1 MPRYSSPKSGPRWRL
16 PSANKNAQSTHS
28 ARNLFF
34 VRYRSTNRQAPLTSL
49 RGAVLRGLAPDGG
62 LYMPAEI
69 ARRSPEELEEF
80 RRLPF
85 TEVCFRVVRPFA
97 GPEVS
102 EEVLWQVVSEAIS
115 FPVKLVS
122 LSPGLHI
129 LELFHGPT
137 LAFKDFG
144 ARFMARLMG
153 YFVREETRPLTVLVA
168 TSGDTGSAVAHGFL
182 GVPGIRVVILY
193 PSKRISEAQEKQF
206 TTLGENITA
215 LEVAGS
221 FDDCQRLV
229 KQAFTDTDLN
239 AHALLTSANSIN
251 IGRLL
256 PQMFY
261 HVAAYRQLPVASVPL
276 IVSVPSGNFGNLTA
290 GIFAK
295 RIGLPVARFVAST
308 NVNDVVPQY
317 LRSGEFHPRAATQT
331 FSNAM
336 DVGNPNNF
344 PRLLDLCRNRLE
356 YVQRE
361 IWGHSAT
368 DAETISAMKLV
379 YERYRYVADP
389 HTAVGVLG
397 WEGYR
402 REHAEPSQGLVL
414 ATAHPAKFADVVKQA
429 IGEAPALPDRL
440 AAYLQRPKLSM
451 QMSSVYGDFK
461 QFLLAQ

>member
-1 MPRYSSPKSGPRWRL
+1 L
-16 PSANKNAQSTHS
+16 
-28 ARNLFF
+28 
-34 VRYRSTNRQAPLTSL
+34 RYRSTSRQSPLTSL

-69 ARRSPEELEEF
+69 ARHSPEELEEF
-80 RRLPF
+80 RGLPF

-97 GPEVS
+97 TPDVP
-102 EEVLWQVVSEAIS
+102 EEVLWQVVSEAIN

-153 YFVREETRPLTVLVA
+153 YFVRGETRPLTVLVA

-215 LEVAGS
+215 LEVSGT

-229 KQAFTDTDLN
+229 KQAFSDADLN
-239 AHALLTSANSIN
+239 KRAFLTSANSIN
-251 IGRLL
+251 IARLL

-295 RIGLPVARFVAST
+295 RIGLPVAKFIAST

-317 LRSGEFHPRAATQT
+317 LQTGEFRPRPATAT
-331 FSNAM
+331 YSNAM

-344 PRLLDLCRNRLE
+344 PRLLDLCRGRLE
-356 YVQRE
+356 YVKKE
-361 IWGHSAT
+361 IWGHGAT
-368 DAETISAMKLV
+368 DDQTLAAMKTLHDRFG
-379 YERYRYVADP
+379 YITDP
-389 HTAVGVLG
+389 HTAVGFLG
-397 WEGYR
+397 WEAYKL
-402 REHAEPSQGLVL
+402 EHADPAQGLVL
-414 ATAHPAKFADVVKQA
+414 ATAHPAKFADVVKKA
-429 IGEAPALPDRL
+429 IGSAPPLPDRL
-440 AAYLQRPKLSM
+440 AAYLKRDKLSLP
-451 QMSSVYGDFK
+451 MSSSYDDFK
-461 QFLLAQ
+461 QFLLCH

>member
-1 MPRYSSPKSGPRWRL
+1 
-16 PSANKNAQSTHS
+16 
-28 ARNLFF
+28 
-34 VRYRSTNRQAPLTSL
+34 VRYRSTSRQAPLTSL

-62 LYMPAEI
+62 LYMPVEI
-69 ARRSPEELEEF
+69 ARRSPQELEQF

-85 TEVCFRVVRPFA
+85 TEVCFRVVKPFV
-97 GPEVS
+97 GPEVP
-102 EEVLWQVVSEAIS
+102 EEVLWPVVSEAIN
-115 FPVKLVS
+115 FPVKLIS
-122 LSPGLHI
+122 LSPALHI

-153 YFVREETRPLTVLVA
+153 YFVRSETRPLTVLVA

-215 LEVAGS
+215 LEVSGT

-229 KQAFTDTDLN
+229 KQAFSDGELN
-239 AHALLTSANSIN
+239 KRAFITSANSIN

-308 NVNDVVPQY
+308 NANDVVPEY
-317 LRSGEFHPRAATQT
+317 LRTGEFHPRPAKPT

-336 DVGNPNNF
+336 DVGSPNNF
-344 PRLLDLCRNRLE
+344 PRLLDLCRDRLE
-356 YVQRE
+356 YMQRE
-361 IWGHSAT
+361 IWGHGAS
-368 DAETISAMKLV
+368 DEETLGAMRSLH
-379 YERYRYVADP
+379 ERFGYIADP
-389 HTAVGVLG
+389 HTGVGVLG
-397 WEGYR
+397 WEAYR
-402 REHAEPSQGLVL
+402 REHPEPAQGLVL
-414 ATAHPAKFADVVKQA
+414 ATAHPAKFADIVARA
-429 IGEAPALPDRL
+429 IGSAPPLPDRL
-440 AAYLQRPKLSM
+440 AAYLQRPKLS
-451 QMSSVYGDFK
+451 QAISGQYDDFK
-461 QFLLAQ
+461 QFLLSS

>member
-1 MPRYSSPKSGPRWRL
+1 M
-16 PSANKNAQSTHS
+16 
-28 ARNLFF
+28 
-34 VRYRSTNRQAPLTSL
+34 RYRSTGRKAALTSL

-62 LYMPAEI
+62 LYLPVEI
-69 ARRSPEELEEF
+69 ARRSPQELEEF

-85 TEVCFRVVRPFA
+85 TEVCFRVVKPFA
-97 GPEVS
+97 TPDVP
-102 EEVLWQVVSEAIS
+102 EEVLWQIVAEAIN

-153 YFVREETRPLTVLVA
+153 YFVRAETRTLTVLVA

-193 PSKRISEAQEKQF
+193 PSRRISEAQEKQF

-215 LEVAGS
+215 LEVSGT

-229 KQAFTDTDLN
+229 KQAFSDVELN
-239 AHALLTSANSIN
+239 KRAFLTSANSIN

-295 RIGLPVARFVAST
+295 RIGLPVSRFIAST
-308 NVNDVVPQY
+308 NANDVVPEY
-317 LRSGEFHPRAATQT
+317 LRTGEFHPRQATPT
-331 FSNAM
+331 YSNAM

-356 YVQRE
+356 NVRKE
-361 IWGHSAT
+361 IWGHRAT
-368 DAETISAMKLV
+368 DEETLNQMTAV
-379 YERYRYVADP
+379 WDRYRYISDP
-389 HTAVGVLG
+389 HTAVGILG
-397 WEGYR
+397 WEAYKK
-402 REHAEPSQGLVL
+402 EHTEPSQGLVL
-414 ATAHPAKFADVVKQA
+414 ATAHAAKFAEVVEKA
-429 IGEAPALPDRL
+429 IGIAPPLPDRL
-440 AAYLQRPKLSM
+440 AAYLKRPKLSVP
-451 QMSSVYGDFK
+451 MSSGYEDFNA
-461 QFLLAQ
+461 FLLAH

>member
-1 MPRYSSPKSGPRWRL
+1 VRDE
-16 PSANKNAQSTHS
+16 
-28 ARNLFF
+28 RNQL
-34 VRYRSTNRQAPLTSL
+34 RYRSTSRKAPLTSL

-62 LYMPAEI
+62 LYMPVEI
-69 ARRSPEELEEF
+69 ARHSPEELEGF
-80 RRLPF
+80 RGLPL

-97 GPEVS
+97 TPDVP
-102 EEVLWQVVSEAIS
+102 EEVLWQVVSEAIN

-153 YFVREETRPLTVLVA
+153 YFVRGETRPLTVLVA

-182 GVPGIRVVILY
+182 RVPGIRVVILY

-215 LEVAGS
+215 LEVTGT

-229 KQAFTDTDLN
+229 KQAFSDAELN
-239 AHALLTSANSIN
+239 KRVWLTSANSIN

-295 RIGLPVARFVAST
+295 RIGLPVAKYVAST
-308 NVNDVVPQY
+308 NANDVVPEY
-317 LRSGEFHPRAATQT
+317 LRSGEFRPRPATAT
-331 FSNAM
+331 LSNAM

-356 YVQRE
+356 YVQKE
-361 IWGHSAT
+361 VWGHGAT
-368 DAETISAMKLV
+368 DEETLAAMKTLHDKFG
-379 YERYRYVADP
+379 YIADP

-397 WEGYR
+397 WEAYK
-402 REHAEPSQGLVL
+402 REHPEPAQGLVL
-414 ATAHPAKFADVVKQA
+414 ATAHPAKFADVVMKA
-429 IGEAPALPDRL
+429 IGTAPPLPDRL
-440 AAYLQRPKLSM
+440 AAYLKRDKLSLPI
-451 QMSSVYGDFK
+451 SSSDDEFN

>member
-1 MPRYSSPKSGPRWRL
+1 
-16 PSANKNAQSTHS
+16 
-28 ARNLFF
+28 
-34 VRYRSTNRQAPLTSL
+34 
-49 RGAVLRGLAPDGG
+49 VLRGLAPDGG
-62 LYMPAEI
+62 LYLPVEI
-69 ARRSPEELEEF
+69 ARHSPEELEEF
-80 RRLPF
+80 RGLPF

-97 GPEVS
+97 TPDVS
-102 EEVLWQVVSEAIS
+102 EEVLWQIVSEAIN

-153 YFVREETRPLTVLVA
+153 YFVRGETRPLTVLVA

-182 GVPGIRVVILY
+182 QVPGIRVVILY

-215 LEVAGS
+215 LEVAGT
-221 FDDCQRLV
+221 FDDCQRLA
-229 KQAFTDTDLN
+229 KQAFSDAELN
-239 AHALLTSANSIN
+239 KHAWLTSANSIN

-261 HVAAYRQLPVASVPL
+261 HLAAYRQLPVASVPL

-295 RIGLPVARFVAST
+295 RIGLPVAKYVAST
-308 NVNDVVPQY
+308 NANDVVPEY
-317 LRSGEFHPRAATQT
+317 LRSGKFHPRAAQATY
-331 FSNAM
+331 SNAM

-356 YVQRE
+356 YVQKE
-361 IWGHSAT
+361 IWGHGAT
-368 DAETISAMKLV
+368 DEETLAAMKMLHEKFG
-379 YERYRYVADP
+379 YIADP
-389 HTAVGVLG
+389 HTTVGVLG
-397 WEGYR
+397 WEAYKSQHPGP
-402 REHAEPSQGLVL
+402 AQGLVL
-414 ATAHPAKFADVVKQA
+414 ATAHPAKFADVVMKA
-429 IGEAPALPDRL
+429 IGTAPPLPDRL
-440 AAYLQRPKLSM
+440 AAYLKRDKLSLPI
-451 QMSSVYGDFK
+451 SNSYDEFK
-461 QFLLAQ
+461 QFLTSH

>member
-1 MPRYSSPKSGPRWRL
+1 MP
-16 PSANKNAQSTHS
+16 
-28 ARNLFF
+28 
-34 VRYRSTNRQAPLTSL
+34 V
-49 RGAVLRGLAPDGG
+49 
-62 LYMPAEI
+62 EI
-69 ARRSPEELEEF
+69 ARHSPAELEEF
-80 RRLPF
+80 RGLPF
-85 TEVCFRVVRPFA
+85 TEVCFRVARPFA
-97 GPEVS
+97 TPDVP
-102 EEVLWQVVSEAIS
+102 EEVLWQIVSEAIN
-115 FPVKLVS
+115 FPVNLVS

-153 YFVREETRPLTVLVA
+153 YFVRGETRPLTVLVA

-182 GVPGIRVVILY
+182 RVPGIRVVILY

-215 LEVAGS
+215 LEVAGT

-229 KQAFTDTDLN
+229 KQAFTDAELN
-239 AHALLTSANSIN
+239 KHAWLTSANSIN

-295 RIGLPVARFVAST
+295 RIGLPVAKYVAST
-308 NVNDVVPQY
+308 NANDVVPEY
-317 LRSGEFHPRAATQT
+317 LRSGEFRPRAAHATY
-331 FSNAM
+331 SNAM

-356 YVQRE
+356 YVQKE
-361 IWGHSAT
+361 IWGHGAT
-368 DAETISAMKLV
+368 DKETLAAMKMLHDKFG
-379 YERYRYVADP
+379 YIADP

-397 WEGYR
+397 WEAYKSQ
-402 REHAEPSQGLVL
+402 HPDPAQGLVL
-414 ATAHPAKFADVVKQA
+414 ATAHPAKFADVVMKA
-429 IGEAPALPDRL
+429 IGTAPPLPERL
-440 AAYLQRPKLSM
+440 AAYLKRDKLSLPV
-451 QMSSVYGDFK
+451 SNSYDDFK
-461 QFLLAQ
+461 QFLLTQ

>member
-1 MPRYSSPKSGPRWRL
+1 M
-16 PSANKNAQSTHS
+16 
-28 ARNLFF
+28 
-34 VRYRSTNRQAPLTSL
+34 RYRSTARIAPLTSL

-69 ARRSPEELEEF
+69 ARRSPQELEEF

-85 TEVCFRVVRPFA
+85 TEVCFRVARPFA
-97 GPEVS
+97 APDVP

-153 YFVREETRPLTVLVA
+153 HFVRDETRALTVLVA
-168 TSGDTGSAVAHGFL
+168 TSGDTGSAVGHGFL

-215 LEVAGS
+215 LEVAGT

-229 KQAFTDTDLN
+229 KQAFADAELN
-239 AHALLTSANSIN
+239 KRAFLTSANSIN

-295 RIGLPVARFVAST
+295 RIGLPVARFIAST
-308 NVNDVVPQY
+308 NTNDVVPEY
-317 LRSGEFHPRAATQT
+317 LRTGEFHPRAAQATY
-331 FSNAM
+331 SNAM
-336 DVGNPNNF
+336 DVGSPNNF

-356 YVQRE
+356 YVQKE
-361 IWGHSAT
+361 IWGHGAT
-368 DAETISAMKLV
+368 DEETLAAMKMLHQRFG
-379 YERYRYVADP
+379 YIADP
-389 HTAVGVLG
+389 HTAVGVQG
-397 WEGYR
+397 WEAYKL
-402 REHAEPSQGLVL
+402 EHAKPAQGLVL
-414 ATAHPAKFADVVKQA
+414 ATAHPAKFPEVVMKA
-429 IGEAPALPDRL
+429 IGTAPPLPDRL
-440 AAYLQRPKLSM
+440 GAYLKREKLSLP
-451 QMSSVYGDFK
+451 MSSRYEDFK
-461 QFLLAQ
+461 GFLLQH

>member
-1 MPRYSSPKSGPRWRL
+1 MP
-16 PSANKNAQSTHS
+16 
-28 ARNLFF
+28 
-34 VRYRSTNRQAPLTSL
+34 V
-49 RGAVLRGLAPDGG
+49 
-62 LYMPAEI
+62 EI

-80 RRLPF
+80 RALPF
-85 TEVCFRVVRPFA
+85 TEVCFRVVKPFA
-97 GPEVS
+97 APEVP
-102 EEVLWQVVSEAIS
+102 EEVLWQIVSEAIN

-153 YFVREETRPLTVLVA
+153 YFVRGETRPLTVLVA

-193 PSKRISEAQEKQF
+193 PSKRISEAQEEQF
-206 TTLGENITA
+206 TTLGENIDA

-229 KQAFTDTDLN
+229 KEAFSDVELN
-239 AHALLTSANSIN
+239 KRAFLTSANSIN

-256 PQMFY
+256 PQIFY
-261 HVAAYRQLPVASVPL
+261 HVAAYPQLPVASVPL

-295 RIGLPVARFVAST
+295 RIGLPVARFIAST
-308 NVNDVVPQY
+308 NANDVVPEY
-317 LRSGEFHPRAATQT
+317 LRTGEFHPRQATPT
-331 FSNAM
+331 YSNAM
-336 DVGNPNNF
+336 DVGSPNNF
-344 PRLLDLCRNRLE
+344 PRLLDLCRGRLE

-361 IWGHSAT
+361 IWGHGAT
-368 DAETISAMKLV
+368 DEETLAEMKTV
-379 YERYRYVADP
+379 WEKYRYIADP

-397 WEGYR
+397 WEAYR
-402 REHAEPSQGLVL
+402 CEHHEPAQGLVL
-414 ATAHPAKFADVVKQA
+414 ATAHAAKFAEVVKKA
-429 IGEAPALPDRL
+429 IGIAPPLPDRL
-440 AAYLQRPKLSM
+440 AAYLKRPKLSIPAT
-451 QMSSVYGDFK
+451 SGYDDFK
-461 QFLLAQ
+461 QFLLKH

>member
-1 MPRYSSPKSGPRWRL
+1 
-16 PSANKNAQSTHS
+16 
-28 ARNLFF
+28 
-34 VRYRSTNRQAPLTSL
+34 
-49 RGAVLRGLAPDGG
+49 VLRGLAPDGG
-62 LYMPAEI
+62 LYLPVEI
-69 ARRSPEELEEF
+69 ARHSPEELEEF
-80 RRLPF
+80 RGLPF

-97 GPEVS
+97 TPDVP
-102 EEVLWQVVSEAIS
+102 EEVLWQIVSEAIN

-153 YFVREETRPLTVLVA
+153 YFVRGETRPLTVLVA

-182 GVPGIRVVILY
+182 QVPGIRVVILY

-215 LEVAGS
+215 LEVAGT
-221 FDDCQRLV
+221 FDDCQRLA
-229 KQAFTDTDLN
+229 KQAFSDAELN
-239 AHALLTSANSIN
+239 KHAWLTSANSIN

-295 RIGLPVARFVAST
+295 RIGLPVAKYVAST
-308 NVNDVVPQY
+308 NANDVVPEY
-317 LRSGEFHPRAATQT
+317 LRSGEFHPRAAQATY
-331 FSNAM
+331 SNAM

-356 YVQRE
+356 YVQKE
-361 IWGHSAT
+361 IWGHGAT
-368 DAETISAMKLV
+368 DEETLAAMKMLHEKFG
-379 YERYRYVADP
+379 YIADP
-389 HTAVGVLG
+389 HTTVGVLG
-397 WEGYR
+397 WEAYKSQ
-402 REHAEPSQGLVL
+402 HPDPAQGLVL
-414 ATAHPAKFADVVKQA
+414 ATAHPAKFADVVMKA
-429 IGEAPALPDRL
+429 IGTAPPLPDRL
-440 AAYLQRPKLSM
+440 AAYLKRDKLSLPI
-451 QMSSVYGDFK
+451 SNSYDEFK
-461 QFLLAQ
+461 QFLTSH

>member
-1 MPRYSSPKSGPRWRL
+1 M
-16 PSANKNAQSTHS
+16 
-28 ARNLFF
+28 
-34 VRYRSTNRQAPLTSL
+34 RYRSTAHKAALTSL

-69 ARRSPEELEEF
+69 ARHSPEELEEF
-80 RRLPF
+80 RALPF

-97 GPEVS
+97 TPDVP
-102 EEVLWQVVSEAIS
+102 EEVLWQMVSEAVN
-115 FPVKLVS
+115 FPVKMVS

-153 YFVREETRPLTVLVA
+153 YFVRGETRPLTVLVA

-215 LEVAGS
+215 LEVAGA

-229 KQAFTDTDLN
+229 KQAFTDEELN
-239 AHALLTSANSIN
+239 KRAWLTSANSIN

-276 IVSVPSGNFGNLTA
+276 VVSVPRGNFGNLTA

-295 RIGLPVARFVAST
+295 RIGLPVAHFIAST
-308 NVNDVVPQY
+308 NANDVVPEY
-317 LRSGEFHPRAATQT
+317 LRSGEFHPRPAQATH
-331 FSNAM
+331 SNAM

-344 PRLLDLCRNRLE
+344 PRLLDLYRGRLE
-356 YVQRE
+356 NVRRE
-361 IWGHSAT
+361 ISGYSASDEMT
-368 DAETISAMKLV
+368 LQEMKSV
-379 YERYRYVADP
+379 WERYRYIADP

-397 WEGYR
+397 WEAYKK
-402 REHAEPSQGLVL
+402 EHAEPAQGLVL
-414 ATAHPAKFADVVKQA
+414 ATAHPAKFAEVVERA
-429 IGEAPALPDRL
+429 IGQAPPLPERL
-440 AAYLQRPKLSM
+440 GKYLQQQKLSLP
-451 QMSSVYGDFK
+451 MSSSYDDFR
-461 QFLLAQ
+461 QFLTAH

>member
-1 MPRYSSPKSGPRWRL
+1 M
-16 PSANKNAQSTHS
+16 
-28 ARNLFF
+28 
-34 VRYRSTNRQAPLTSL
+34 RYRSTSGKAPLTSL
-49 RGAVLRGLAPDGG
+49 RGAALRGLAPDGG
-62 LYMPAEI
+62 LYMPVEI
-69 ARRSPEELEEF
+69 ARHSPEELEEF

-85 TEVCFRVVRPFA
+85 TEVCYRVVRPFSGA
-97 GPEVS
+97 EVS
-102 EEVLWQVVSEAIS
+102 DEILWQIVSEAIN

-153 YFVREETRPLTVLVA
+153 YFVRGETRPLTVLVA

-206 TTLGENITA
+206 TTLGENIVA
-215 LEVAGS
+215 LEVAGT

-229 KQAFTDTDLN
+229 KQAFSDSALN
-239 AHALLTSANSIN
+239 QRAFLTSANSIN
-251 IGRLL
+251 IARLL

-290 GIFAK
+290 GVFAR
-295 RIGLPVARFVAST
+295 RIGLPVAKFVAST
-308 NVNDVVPQY
+308 NANDVVPEY
-317 LRSGEFHPRAATQT
+317 LRTGEFHPRQAKPTY
-331 FSNAM
+331 SNAM

-344 PRLLDLCRNRLE
+344 PRLLDLCRNRIE
-356 YVQRE
+356 NMRKE
-361 IWGHSAT
+361 IWGHRAT
-368 DAETISAMKLV
+368 DEETLAAMKAIH
-379 YERYRYVADP
+379 ERFGYIADP

-397 WEGYR
+397 WEAYK
-402 REHAEPSQGLVL
+402 REHSEPAQGLVL
-414 ATAHPAKFADVVKQA
+414 ATAHPAKFAEVVRRA
-429 IGEAPALPDRL
+429 IGSAPPLPDRL
-440 AAYLQRPKLSM
+440 AAYLKRDKLSL
-451 QMSSVYGDFK
+451 STPSTYDDFK
-461 QFLLAQ
+461 QFLLA

>member
-1 MPRYSSPKSGPRWRL
+1 M
-16 PSANKNAQSTHS
+16 
-28 ARNLFF
+28 
-34 VRYRSTNRQAPLTSL
+34 RYRSTSKEAPLTSL

-62 LYMPAEI
+62 LYMPAEL

-80 RRLPF
+80 RGLPF
-85 TEVCFRVVRPFA
+85 TEVCFRVVKPFA
-97 GPEVS
+97 TPDVP
-102 EEVLWQVVSEAIS
+102 EEVLWQVVSEAIN
-115 FPVKLVS
+115 FPVNLVS

-153 YFVREETRPLTVLVA
+153 YFVRGETRPLTVLVA

-215 LEVAGS
+215 LEVAGT

-229 KQAFTDTDLN
+229 KQAFSDVELN
-239 AHALLTSANSIN
+239 KRAFLTSANSIN

-295 RIGLPVARFVAST
+295 RIGLPVTRFIAST
-308 NVNDVVPQY
+308 NANDVVPEY
-317 LRSGEFHPRAATQT
+317 LHTGEFRPHAAVATI
-331 FSNAM
+331 SNAM
-336 DVGNPNNF
+336 DVGHPNNF
-344 PRLLDLCRNRLE
+344 PRLLDLCRGRLE

-361 IWGHSAT
+361 IWGHGAS
-368 DAETISAMKLV
+368 DDETLAAMKMIHEKFG
-379 YERYRYVADP
+379 YIADP

-397 WEGYR
+397 WEAYK
-402 REHAEPSQGLVL
+402 REHPEPSQGLVL
-414 ATAHPAKFADVVKQA
+414 STAHPAKFAEVVQRA
-429 IGEAPALPDRL
+429 IGVAPPLPDRL
-440 AAYLQRPKLSM
+440 AGYLKRRKLSLP
-451 QMSSVYGDFK
+451 MSSVYDDFK
-461 QFLLAQ
+461 EFLLAH

>member
-1 MPRYSSPKSGPRWRL
+1 M
-16 PSANKNAQSTHS
+16 
-28 ARNLFF
+28 
-34 VRYRSTNRQAPLTSL
+34 RYRSTSRKAPLTSL

-62 LYMPAEI
+62 LYMPAEV
-69 ARRSPEELEEF
+69 ARHSPEELEKF
-80 RRLPF
+80 RKLPF
-85 TEVCFRVVRPFA
+85 TEVCFRVVKPFA
-97 GPEVS
+97 TPDVP
-102 EEVLWQVVSEAIS
+102 EEVLWQIVSEAIN
-115 FPVKLVS
+115 FPVRLVS

-153 YFVREETRPLTVLVA
+153 YFVRGESRPLTVLVA

-215 LEVAGS
+215 LEVAGT

-229 KQAFTDTDLN
+229 KQAFSDAELN
-239 AHALLTSANSIN
+239 KTAFLTSANSIN
-251 IGRLL
+251 VGRLL

-295 RIGLPVARFVAST
+295 RIGLPVARFIAST
-308 NVNDVVPQY
+308 NINDVVPEF
-317 LRSGEFHPRAATQT
+317 LRSGQFAPRPAKATY
-331 FSNAM
+331 SNAM

-344 PRLLDLCRNRLE
+344 PRLLDLCRGRLE
-356 YVQRE
+356 YVQKE
-361 IWGHSAT
+361 IWGRAAT
-368 DAETISAMKLV
+368 DEETLCEMKKV
-379 YERYRYVADP
+379 YERFGYLADP
-389 HTAVGVLG
+389 HTAVGVFC
-397 WEGYR
+397 WEAYKL
-402 REHAEPSQGLVL
+402 EHAEPAQGLVL
-414 ATAHPAKFADVVKQA
+414 ATAHPAKFADVVRKA
-429 IGEAPALPDRL
+429 IGSAPPLPARL
-440 AAYLQRPKLSM
+440 AGCLKREKLSLP
-451 QMSSVYGDFK
+451 MSRDYEDFK
-461 QFLLAQ
+461 QFLLAY

>member
-1 MPRYSSPKSGPRWRL
+1 VRTLSYEKSGSNRNAE
-16 PSANKNAQSTHS
+16 SADCIKPPA
-28 ARNLFF
+28 ARKALRS
-34 VRYRSTNRQAPLTSL
+34 VRYRSTTNVAPLTSL

-62 LYMPAEI
+62 LYMPVEI

-85 TEVCFRVVRPFA
+85 TEVCFRVARPFA
-97 GPEVS
+97 GPEVP
-102 EEVLWQVVSEAIS
+102 EDVLWQVVSESIN
-115 FPVKLVS
+115 FPVNLVS

-144 ARFMARLMG
+144 ARFMARLLG
-153 YFVREETRPLTVLVA
+153 YFVRAETRTLTVLVA

-193 PSKRISEAQEKQF
+193 PSKRITEAQEKQF

-215 LEVAGS
+215 LEISGT

-229 KQAFTDTDLN
+229 KQAFSDVELN
-239 AHALLTSANSIN
+239 KRAFLTSANSIN

-295 RIGLPVARFVAST
+295 RIGLPVARFIAST
-308 NVNDVVPQY
+308 NANDVVPEY
-317 LRSGEFHPRAATQT
+317 LRTGEFRPRAATPT
-331 FSNAM
+331 YSNAM
-336 DVGNPNNF
+336 DVGSPNNF

-361 IWGHSAT
+361 IWGHGAT
-368 DAETISAMKLV
+368 DEETLSAMKAIHDRFQ
-379 YERYRYVADP
+379 YIADP
-389 HTAVGVLG
+389 HTAVGILG
-397 WEGYR
+397 WEAYR
-402 REHAEPSQGLVL
+402 RSHPEPAQGLVL
-414 ATAHPAKFADVVKQA
+414 ATAHPAKFAEVVRRA
-429 IGEAPALPDRL
+429 IGTAPPLPDRL
-440 AAYLQRPKLSM
+440 AACLLRPKLSVP
-451 QMSSVYGDFK
+451 MSSNYEDLK
-461 QFLLAQ
+461 QFLMIP

>member
-1 MPRYSSPKSGPRWRL
+1 M
-16 PSANKNAQSTHS
+16 
-28 ARNLFF
+28 
-34 VRYRSTNRQAPLTSL
+34 RYRSTAGKAPLTSL

-62 LYMPAEI
+62 LYMPVEI
-69 ARRSPEELEEF
+69 ARHSPEELEEF
-80 RRLPF
+80 RALPF

-97 GPEVS
+97 THDVP
-102 EEVLWQVVSEAIS
+102 EEVLWQIVSEAIN

-122 LSPGLHI
+122 LSPGLHV

-153 YFVREETRPLTVLVA
+153 YFVRGESRPLTVLVA

-206 TTLGENITA
+206 TTLGENTTA
-215 LEVAGS
+215 LEVAGN

-229 KQAFTDTDLN
+229 KTAFTDHELN
-239 AHALLTSANSIN
+239 ERAWLTSANSIN

-276 IVSVPSGNFGNLTA
+276 VVSVPSGNFGNLTA

-295 RIGLPVARFVAST
+295 RIGLPVAKFLAAT

-317 LRSGEFHPRAATQT
+317 LLTGEFHPRPALATY
-331 FSNAM
+331 SNAM

-344 PRLLDLCRNRLE
+344 PRLLDLCRGRIE
-356 YVQRE
+356 YVRRE
-361 IWGHSAT
+361 IWGHAST
-368 DAETISAMKLV
+368 DDQTLCEMKSIW
-379 YERYRYVADP
+379 EKYRYVADP
-389 HTAVGVLG
+389 HTAVGMLA
-397 WEGYR
+397 WEAYR
-402 REHAEPSQGLVL
+402 EEHSEPSQGLVL
-414 ATAHPAKFADVVKQA
+414 ATAHPAKFADVVHKA
-429 IGEAPALPDRL
+429 IGEAPPLPERL
-440 AAYLQRPKLSM
+440 SRYLDRPKLSIPI
-451 QMSSVYGDFK
+451 SNSFADFQ